1 MCLGHSTALTKKV
14 SIQLDNLKFI
24 LRVFGEMKNAYV
36 GQSDYSYDSSYS
48 CLLVH
53 IFYIV
58 TF

>member
-1 MCLGHSTALTKKV
+1 
-14 SIQLDNLKFI
+14 
-24 LRVFGEMKNAYV
+24 MKNAYV

-53 IFYIV
+53 TFYIV